1 MHDGTPTVQA
11 IQEANTEISNN
22 NDNSN
27 NNVIVKRIK
36 IWQSNYGPLR
46 CVLGEES
53 RSGNYSGLR
62 EGNLQWFT
70 GRGTTVVYGKGIYS
84 GLREGELQWFTGRG
98 TTVVYGKGE
107 AAGLEGEIEHGNT
120 VTLESHSHHIER
132 H

>member
-62 EGNLQWFT
+62 EGNLQ
-70 GRGTTVVYGKGIYS
+70 G
-84 GLREGELQWFTGRG
+84 FTGRG